1 MFHNQVWLSRM
12 DGHMGLANSL
22 ALEIAGVT
30 KNIEDPIGGTVVR
43 NTGGGNKSYQL
54 NFEITNSQFYQFF
67 Y

>member
-1 MFHNQVWLSRM
+1 
-12 DGHMGLANSL
+12 MGLANSL